1 MEKELDVLDRL
12 EVIPDPVSLIESMR
26 AFGYSVEA
34 AIADIIDNSLSA
46 NARLIQVGY
55 DASESPYVAVLDDG
69 DGMAPSELTNAMR
82 HGSAN
87 PSDTRKA
94 GDLGRFGLGLKT
106 ASLSQ
111 CRNLT
116 VVSKRDGTVSARR
129 WDLDFVQETHRW
141 LVVVPRPDEL
151 RGLPLY
157 GKLEAQTS
165 GTLVLWQDLDR
176 LTAGSRDPQR
186 EMTARMAPLL
196 EHLAL
201 VFHRF
206 RQAEAGAPAV
216 AITVNGQHLPPRDPF
231 LAGNHFRQ
239 ALETQTI
246 RDERGEIVVAPFV
259 LPPISKLSMEEI
271 ELAGGRDGLRGTQ
284 GFYVY
289 RNRRLVIWGTWFR
302 LEPKKEFFKLTRIQ
316 VDMPNT
322 FDDLWVLDIKKS
334 SAYPPDTVRK
344 RLKELIPHFANAS
357 RRTITYPGRR
367 DTTALAGSLWLRSEP
382 RHGAFRYEPNL
393 EHPLVRQLAQSMGK
407 DEQQHL
413 QLILEC
419 LGSALPL
426 DAIYSDM
433 CNDEPGTDQDAVK
446 AELIE
451 LAAELH
457 RITGMDMDRLFE
469 IDPLSR
475 HPEMHQS
482 IREALKP

>member
-1 MEKELDVLDRL
+1 MGKKWDVVDRI

-26 AFGYSVEA
+26 AVGYSVEA
-34 AIADIIDNSLSA
+34 AIADIIDNSLSSD
-46 NARLIQVGY
+46 ARLIQVSY
-55 DASESPYVAVLDDG
+55 DASESPYVAILDDG
-69 DGMAPSELTNAMR
+69 WGMTPSELTNAMR
-82 HGSAN
+82 HGSTN
-87 PSDTRKA
+87 PAEERKA

-129 WDLDFVQETHRW
+129 WDLDFVQETHQW
-141 LVVVPRPDEL
+141 LVVVPRADEL
-151 RGLPLY
+151 RSLPFY

-165 GTLVLWQDLDR
+165 GTLVVWQDLDR
-176 LTAGSRDPQR
+176 LTAGSRNPQQ

-206 RQAEAGAPAV
+206 RQTEERAPSV
-216 AITVNGQHLPPRDPF
+216 AITINGQHLPLRDPF
-231 LAGNHFRQ
+231 LAENHFRQ
-239 ALETQTI
+239 VLEPQTI
-246 RDERGEIVVAPFV
+246 RHERGDIVVAPFV
-259 LPPISKLSMEEI
+259 LPPISKLSAEEI

-302 LEPKKEFFKLTRIQ
+302 LEPKKEFFKLTRIR
-316 VDMPNT
+316 VDMPNS

-334 SAYPPDTVRK
+334 STYPPDTIRK

-357 RRTITYPGRR
+357 RRTITYLGRR
-367 DTTALAGSLWLRSEP
+367 DTTAAEGSLWMRSEP
-382 RHGAFRYEPNL
+382 RHGVFRYEPNL
-393 EHPLVRQLAQSMGK
+393 EHPLIRGFAQSLGK
-407 DEQQHL
+407 EEQRRL

-426 DAIYSDM
+426 DSIYSDM
-433 CNDEPGTDQDAVK
+433 CNDEQGSDRGAIK

-457 RITGMDMDRLFE
+457 QVTGMEMDRLFE

-475 HPEMHQS
+475 HPELHEA
-482 IREALKP
+482 IREALEP